1 MSTRHHGRS
10 LGEELDHPI
19 VPLAFGTSG
28 RRGRLVDL
36 TQLEIFINA
45 LAELR
50 YLQTLSETEGGIRVG
65 DILFYAADLRPSS
78 TTLDAEGRGELAQA
92 IEFAIQSAG
101 MTPVYLGKIPTP
113 ALTAYALSQGK
124 GSMMVTGSHIPFDR
138 NGYKTN
144 TSKGELLKSHEPPI
158 HRWVEA
164 VRQEVYGVSYDIS
177 PFNAKGAFKEGSRA
191 LPPEDMC
198 AKAFYVQRYLDFLGP
213 TALQGLKVLV
223 YQHSAVGRDL
233 LVELLTEL
241 GAKVIPAGRSDQ
253 FVPIDTENVDSDR
266 LVTMQQ
272 LIDEAIA
279 VHGSIDALVSTD
291 GDSDR
296 PLILAVDS
304 ETGQGRFFGGDLVGM
319 VTAMSLRPDA
329 VVVPISCNDAI
340 DASDLAEV
348 LEDKTRIGSPYVI
361 EGMQQAQNAGKH
373 FVCGFEANGGFLL
386 QTDFFRGTKKIAALP
401 TRDAVLP
408 IVLVLAEACSRGVRI
423 EALFDALPA
432 RYSKASLVKD
442 FPRWIS
448 SKIIASVTPARLDS
462 LRVNLDAFNRTCWAP
477 ILSKIVSYFPIAEFG
492 TLMWLDY
499 TDGLRMGFDQ
509 GDVIHLRPSGNAD
522 EFRVYAVSN
531 AQSRANVI
539 AQRVSEDG
547 GIFSQ
552 MRIDMA
558 RS

>member
-1 MSTRHHGRS
+1 MRASHHHRS

-28 RRGRLVDL
+28 RRGLLVDL

-50 YLQTLSETEGGIRVG
+50 YLQTLSQAEGGIREG
-65 DILFYAADLRPSS
+65 DVLFFAADLRPSS

-92 IEFAIQSAG
+92 IEFAIQAAG

-164 VRQEVYGVSYDIS
+164 VRQEVYGVSYAIS
-177 PFNAKGAFKEGSRA
+177 PFNSKGGFKGGSRV
-191 LPPEDMC
+191 LPPEDMG
-198 AKAFYVQRYLDFLGP
+198 AKTFYVRRYVDFLGP
-213 TALQGLKVLV
+213 NALNGLKVVV

-233 LVELLTEL
+233 LVELLAGL

-253 FVPIDTENVDSDR
+253 FVPIDTENIDSDR
-266 LVTMQQ
+266 LITMQH

-279 VHGSIDALVSTD
+279 EHGSVDALVSTD

-296 PLILAVDS
+296 PLILAVDPH
-304 ETGQGRFFGGDLVGM
+304 TGQGRFFGGDLVGM

-386 QTDFFRGTKKIAALP
+386 QTDFFRGTQKIAALP

-408 IVLVLAEACSRGVRI
+408 IVIVLAEACSRGVRI
-423 EALFDALPA
+423 GALFEALPT

-442 FPRWIS
+442 FPRRVS
-448 SKIIASVTPARLDS
+448 SKIIESFTPKGLDS
-462 LRVNLDAFNRTCWAP
+462 LRLSLDALNRTRWVSV
-477 ILSKIVSYFPIAEFG
+477 LSKIECYFPVAEFG
-492 TLMWLDY
+492 ALMWLDY

-531 AQSRANVI
+531 AQSRANLM
-539 AQRVSEDG
+539 AQRVVEEG
-547 GIFSQ
+547 GIFVQ
-552 MRIDMA
+552 MRIDMEL
-558 RS
+558 S